1 MNITKFCCLLLFW
14 GNVLFSSAQNHQS
27 RFEKIDIQH
36 YKFEIHLNDTT
47 NQIEGIATISIKF
60 LKAGSDI
67 TLDLVDKSGD
77 SGMLVHS
84 VKNGTIGLGFIQG
97 NNKLGISLNEEA
109 QEGDVLDFTIAYSG
123 VPADGLIIAENRYGD
138 RTFFGDNWPNRAQN
152 WLPCVDHPSDKA
164 TLEFLVYAPDHY
176 EIVANGALMEK
187 KQLENAMEFTHWKE
201 DVPLATKLMVIGA
214 ADFAIGNEQNYQG
227 IPVSSWV
234 FEKNKT
240 KGFENYQYGT
250 KALEYFSELIG
261 PYSYEKLAHVQS
273 KTRYGGMEN
282 ASCIFYFE
290 NSAISDRVPEQL
302 FAHEVVHQWFGN
314 SVTEQNWH
322 HVWLSEGFA
331 TYLTHLYVQHFY
343 GDEPFKEGLKYDRE
357 RVIAF
362 SKQKYTPVIDTTEQ
376 EYTRLLNANSYEKAS
391 WFLHMLRN
399 KLGDDI
405 FFKGLQKYYHDYR
418 NKTALTKDFQL
429 VMESVSG
436 KDLDRFFHQW
446 LWSAGHPVLK
456 VSWGTET
463 TGKQIDNQ
471 QIMIRQRSKQ
481 LFSFPLEMNILYEDG
496 SSELRKFEITGKQQ
510 EQHYSVK
517 NSSKIK
523 TIKLDPNTILLFEHR
538 P

>member
-1 MNITKFCCLLLFW
+1 MNITKFCCLLLFL
-14 GNVLFSSAQNHQS
+14 GNVVLLSAQNHQS

-176 EIVANGALMEK
+176 EVVANGALMEK

-234 FEKNKT
+234 FEENKT

-302 FAHEVVHQWFGN
+302 FAHEVAHQWFGN

-343 GDEPFKEGLKYDRE
+343 GDKQFKEGLKYDRE

-446 LWSAGHPVLK
+446 LWNAGHPVIK

-471 QIMIRQRSKQ
+471 QIMIRQRGRQ
-481 LFSFPLEMNILYEDG
+481 LFCFPLEMNILYEDG

-510 EQHYSVK
+510 EQHFSVK
-517 NSSKIK
+517 TSSKIK